1 MVASASRQAKTK
13 VPRCH
18 APGRSGPGN
27 RWAAPLQRGD
37 NLNAAIRRGDPLP
50 VEGWLG
56 RVSLDG
62 DAYVPVHGSIL
73 PRNLSGV
80 DHVNAPGRTGP
91 VGSEPRQSPSS
102 LTRTAASAGRRADDA
117 VLVRG
122 CRVNVTVI
130 LPRPKPLAV
139 HHMRTSGR
147 RHPGIPRSG
156 GPHLRRE
163 RTFRGPLPGWCGD
176 AARMTGTAP
185 HASSSVTEDA
195 AESKHDCDLR
205 AEHATPGGKWIT
217 GGVRKGSSTMQVG
230 PVDVLV
236 VGFPG
241 NQFTGSNPAR
251 PQRSGA
257 SRHRSATRP
266 DVRPQGRGRCRR
278 IDRARRDLRPV
289 RVGVGRRQRGRR
301 RACLRR
307 KTSTRSPP
315 SWATR

>member
-195 AESKHDCDLR
+195 AESQRDCDVR
-205 AEHATPGGKWIT
+205 AVHANT
-217 GGVRKGSSTMQVG
+217 GGHGSHRRRQDQDREQHHAGRSG
-230 PVDVLV
+230 RRSRR
-236 VGFPG
+236 GFPG
-241 NQFTGSNPAR
+241 NQFNLLHDRQCAPDRTSAR
-251 PQRSGA
+251 LIGGLRWRPTAQPDGQHNQAEWLSG
-257 SRHRSATRP
+257 
-266 DVRPQGRGRCRR
+266 
-278 IDRARRDLRPV
+278 
-289 RVGVGRRQRGRR
+289 
-301 RACLRR
+301 
-307 KTSTRSPP
+307 
-315 SWATR
+315 